1 MTVTVGATLTTMIN
15 TGIYKSLAAG
25 WVSDLSIATSAKQK
39 ATALVW
45 ANDSNA
51 KVCTVVM
58 PNGVTTL
65 ESGDLDGSYYTS
77 ALPTV
82 KLQLAKGGYRLAK
95 WLDAIAAA

>member
-1 MTVTVGATLTTMIN
+1 MMLVGATLTTMIN

-25 WVSDLSIATSAKQK
+25 WVSDLSLDASKK
-39 ATALVW
+39 TAMVW
-45 ANDSNA
+45 ATDSNA

-58 PNGVTTL
+58 PDGVTTL
-65 ESGDLDGSYYTS
+65 ESGDLDGSYYTG

-82 KLQLAKGGYRLAK
+82 KLQLAKAGYRLAK